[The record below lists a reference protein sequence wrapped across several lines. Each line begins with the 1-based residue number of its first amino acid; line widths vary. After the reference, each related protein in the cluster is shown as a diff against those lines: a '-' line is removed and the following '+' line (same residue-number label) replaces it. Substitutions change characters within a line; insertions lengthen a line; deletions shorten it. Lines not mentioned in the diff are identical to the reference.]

1 MKRAIIIFITI
12 AISLTFFA
20 CNNSNNRIAE
30 TTQIQETEST
40 TQLLYF
46 STDELINSF
55 FEKYNSLT
63 DAPINSSDIK
73 TGNIKTKAIVHID
86 DFSMEVINSKQNTLS
101 ISISDNPNNE
111 STKLYYT
118 FKNCIK
124 ANNPNIA
131 DEDIENAWNNIHESG
146 YITDNYDLN
155 GITITY
161 VPYKELSKGHS
172 NLRIDLVFS
181 L

>member
-1 MKRAIIIFITI
+1 
-12 AISLTFFA
+12 
-20 CNNSNNRIAE
+20 
-30 TTQIQETEST
+30 
-40 TQLLYF
+40 
-46 STDELINSF
+46 
-55 FEKYNSLT
+55 
-63 DAPINSSDIK
+63 
-73 TGNIKTKAIVHID
+73 
-86 DFSMEVINSKQNTLS
+86 MEVINSKQNTLS